1 MGKSDLL
8 KEGLKGGLNGL
19 LTPTSTA
26 KKEEK
31 AVHCNFVID
40 KSIHTRMKYLAID
53 KNMSLR
59 EIVNEAMKEYL
70 ERNEKK

>member
-31 AVHCNFVID
+31 KATGTAAEKQPKEKGC
-40 KSIHTRMKYLAID
+40 
-53 KNMSLR
+53 SLQLC
-59 EIVNEAMKEYL
+59 Y
-70 ERNEKK
+70 

>member
-31 AVHCNFVID
+31 ND
-40 KSIHTRMKYLAID
+40 KP
-53 KNMSLR
+53 
-59 EIVNEAMKEYL
+59 EFEG
-70 ERNEKK
+70 

>member
-31 AVHCNFVID
+31 KATGTAAEKQRRKRLFTATLLL
-40 KSIHTRMKYLAID
+40 TRASTL
-53 KNMSLR
+53 
-59 EIVNEAMKEYL
+59 V
-70 ERNEKK
+70 